1 MELWRIT
8 LIINLWLFSSL
19 NASAFNLDNTN
30 VLRKNGAPGS
40 LFGYSLAMHHQ
51 LKPTDQQ
58 LLLIGAPHAKALP
71 IQKANITGGLY
82 RCKFTT
88 QSDDCERIPVDTEDA
103 RPGQGLD
110 HRENQWM
117 GVHVKSQGPGGKVV
131 VCAHRYQQW
140 IRNGRLVLGRCF
152 ILEQNL
158 IVEDTNMFCHNRL
171 STKEGFDYCQQGVSA
186 AFTKD
191 KNYIVFS
198 GPGAYD
204 WKGTVRMEPIEK
216 GGILDF
222 YETGDQNAWSIPL
235 TLSSY
240 LGFALDSGTNLLK
253 KDEQFVVAGAP
264 RSNHSG
270 EVLILKPDDGKDGR
284 SLRVAHILR
293 GPGLAS
299 SFGYSLA
306 VIDLNA
312 DKWDDLVVGAPQYST
327 TDNEA
332 GIGGAVYVYINP
344 RDSQDWDRLQ
354 PDVLTGNKDSMFGL
368 AVANIGDIN
377 HDGYNDFAVGAPYE
391 NDGDGD
397 GDGAVYIYL
406 GRTGHFS
413 QKDSQVLR
421 GKTHKIKLFGYS
433 LAGNMDIDGNGYP
446 DLAVGS
452 LSDSVLVY
460 RAKPVISINK
470 SLTLAPSEMNFQERD
485 CQKGHCVITAE
496 SCFSYTTYTTT
507 SNGRLQINYKLNAD
521 EQRVQ
526 DGHQSRLVF
535 QNNQRRNIELKLGH
549 TQCVKHQLKLRANTE
564 NKLTEIPISVSVS
577 LPQNS
582 PPQTL
587 SQSYLPALQPALDDL
602 QPRESTAKFMFLN
615 PGCGS
620 DGICQSN
627 LQLQYKFC
635 TKDQHQDSCSP
646 VASEYGVAVISP
658 GSGNTAL
665 EITITNHGGDDAHL
679 AQLVANFPE
688 SLPLSSVI
696 LKQDS
701 RVNVQCDVD
710 GNETR
715 AECYLGNPFKRDGEV
730 TFFLLL
736 NTDRLT
742 PSVTDV
748 NVKLN
753 LKTVSVQNISEIVAE
768 AQVFFELYL
777 QLFGLAKPSQVYFQE
792 MKNKLDEAIGEPV
805 QYEFTISNMGRPLKS
820 FASATLNIQWPKEN
834 KEGKWLLNLLQITGP
849 NNQSIPCSQA
859 SEISPIRHPQE
870 VKSREKREAEN
881 KAKASALSIGGLLS
895 LFGRHYKYLTCGDEL
910 KCEEL
915 RCPLQAA
922 DRTAVTLYSRLWS
935 STFLED
941 YSSFNYLDIV
951 LNASLSL
958 DGSQKNIRLK
968 ETQKQV
974 KLTVFPKKKPTF
986 LSQDPW
992 WVGLLSVVLAL
1003 LLISLLVYFLSK
1015 LGCLDCAMCIEDN
1028 KYKN

>member
-8 LIINLWLFSSL
+8 LIINLWLLSSL

-71 IQKANITGGLY
+71 SQKANITGGLY

-88 QSDDCERIPVDTEDA
+88 QSDDCERIPIDTEDA

-140 IRNGRLVLGRCF
+140 IHNNQLVLGRCF

-158 IVEDTNMFCHNRL
+158 IVEDTRTFCRNRAN
-171 STKEGFDYCQQGVSA
+171 SKDRFGYCQQGVSA
-186 AFTKD
+186 AFTKN
-191 KNYIVFS
+191 KKYIVFS

-204 WKGTVRMEPIEK
+204 WKGTVRMEPVEDFL
-216 GGILDF
+216 LDP
-222 YETGDQNAWSIPL
+222 YETGDQNTFNEWSIPL

-240 LGFALDSGTNLLK
+240 LGFALDSGMNLLK
-253 KDEQFVVAGAP
+253 KEEQVVVAGAP

-270 EVLILKPDDGKDGR
+270 EVLILKPDDGVDER

-299 SFGYSLA
+299 SFGYSLV

-312 DKWDDLVVGAPQYST
+312 DGWDDLVVGAPQYST
-327 TDNEA
+327 TDKEA
-332 GIGGAVYVYINP
+332 GTGGAVYVYINR

-377 HDGYNDFAVGAPYE
+377 HDGYNDFAVGAPY
-391 NDGDGD
+391 DSD

-406 GRTGHFS
+406 GKTGHFS
-413 QKDSQVLR
+413 QKDNQVLL

-433 LAGNMDIDGNGYP
+433 LAGNTDIDGNGYP

-460 RAKPVISINK
+460 RAKPVISIEK
-470 SLTLAPSEMNFQERD
+470 SLTLVPSEMNFQERD
-485 CQKGHCVITAE
+485 CQKIHCIITAK
-496 SCFSYTTYTTT
+496 SCFSYTTYPATY
-507 SNGRLQINYKLNAD
+507 NPRLQIHYKLNAD
-521 EQRVQ
+521 EQWVQ
-526 DGHQSRLVF
+526 DGHQSRLVY
-535 QNNQRRNIELKLGH
+535 QDNQEGNIVLQTPGQKE
-549 TQCVKHQLKLRANTE
+549 CVKNQLKLRANTE
-564 NKLTEIPISVSVS
+564 NKLTEIPVSVSVS

-582 PPQTL
+582 PRQRL
-587 SQSYLPALQPALDDL
+587 SQSSLPALQPALDDL

-615 PGCGS
+615 PDCGS
-620 DGICQSN
+620 DDVCQSN
-627 LQLQYKFC
+627 LQLQYNFC

-646 VASEYGVAVISP
+646 LARENGVAVISP

-701 RVNVQCDVD
+701 KVNIQCDVD
-710 GNETR
+710 GSKTR
-715 AECYLGNPFKRDGEV
+715 AECNLGNPFKRDGEG
-730 TFFLLL
+730 TFYLLL

-742 PSVTDV
+742 PSITDV
-748 NVKLN
+748 NVTLN
-753 LKTVSVQNISEIVAE
+753 LQTISVQNISEIVAE

-777 QLFGLAKPSQVYFQE
+777 QVFGLAKPSQVYFQE
-792 MKNKLDEAIGEPV
+792 MKNKSDEEIGEPV

-834 KEGKWLLNLLQITGP
+834 KEGKWLLYLLQITGP
-849 NNQSIPCSQA
+849 NNQSIPCTPA

-870 VKSREKREAEN
+870 VKSREKREAEGE
-881 KAKASALSIGGLLS
+881 AKVSALSTGGLLS

-910 KCEEL
+910 KCVEL
-915 RCPLQAA
+915 RCPLKAA

-935 STFLED
+935 STFVED
-941 YSSFNYLDIV
+941 YSSLNYLDIV

-958 DGSQKNIRLK
+958 DGSQKNIRLQ
-968 ETQKQV
+968 ESQTQV
-974 KLTVFPKKKPTF
+974 RLTVFPKKKPTF
-986 LSQDPW
+986 LSRVPW

-1003 LLISLLVYFLSK
+1003 LLISLLIYFLSK
-1015 LGCLDCAMCIEDN
+1015 LGCLDCAMCTEDN
-1028 KYKN
+1028 EYKN